1 MTTVNST
8 PMSLRISSNKH
19 VVHERKYMDPQ
30 LKSDL
35 EGNHTQIAPAAF
47 LEAMVPQH
55 SGKGWDEFLE
65 AVKNDETISGEMAT
79 SSLAQLEPQLYEPF
93 AIIANRITDLF
104 KEHCGSSVERKI
116 KFFSLG
122 SSYITGPP
130 SYDNGE
136 PVKGTE
142 SQRKPDGLALMAEDL
157 KEGDC
162 FKQHEEKKEKR
173 ARHVAGRDLSDGWR
187 RSILAVEHK
196 LTSKEDKK
204 LSATSQPRG
213 DVNPRASFST
223 TASSSIFTSS
233 GNATSSSNVASHKL
247 MSDPRRRDNMQ
258 TPSKAKPRRGRASSS
273 HSRPKHHHQTR
284 SSTKSSSALVQAV
297 TSKGFVPPS
306 HASSGSNK
314 RTRRDSDD
322 DSDEDEDDKPQ
333 QSRPDKKR
341 RREAQI
347 KQGVSDPAPIELT
360 GDELQLASYA
370 MEMMCVLGNRAHAFG
385 ILIDRFETTFWYY
398 DRSGA
403 VSSESFDFRYNLEF
417 LARFIV
423 AFSCMSTTQLGFI
436 SELQPPEG
444 VPLGSIA
451 ALAPASLADFT
462 MDCGDVTVTLVKPLE
477 VRYGFVGRG
486 TVVYEVKM
494 CKNADSAESE
504 AGDIKEEVAVIKLSW
519 QVTTRRP
526 EWEWIE
532 EALREGVPQEL
543 IIQVFGHRVLQQL
556 SAGFRSQL
564 LSSAS
569 TGAKWENRELRIQTM
584 EKLSPIADLSGI
596 ELMFAIWC
604 YLLTIEFLDYANI
617 RHRDISP
624 GNLGWIRDE
633 EGRLYP
639 KLMDFDLAAHV
650 LREEDELAASKH
662 WTGTLP
668 YMAVDLLRHPGCS
681 HPLRFD
687 AESII
692 WCATWL
698 SCCAKKNYAE
708 KNHPF
713 LAWFDPL
720 SSLVAIASRK
730 ITDMGFTL
738 ESIPTLSRNKVMERG
753 LLGVMWLYGM
763 VYHKSTYWALNER
776 AQGRIPTGPVE
787 VMEEVAPDALRTK
800 LNEGNTPWA
809 VRSAWTEWVFN
820 LLPQLLKLKK
830 LASQR
835 VAAKLCVD
843 NVHLRVV

>member
-19 VVHERKYMDPQ
+19 VVHERKYVDPQ

-35 EGNHTQIAPAAF
+35 EGSHTQIASAAF

-55 SGKGWDEFLE
+55 PEKGWDEFLK
-65 AVKNDETISGEMAT
+65 AVENDEAISAEIET
-79 SSLAQLEPQLYEPF
+79 SSFAEREPQLYEPF
-93 AIIANRITDLF
+93 AIIANQITDLF
-104 KEHCGSSVERKI
+104 KEHCGSSVEREI
-116 KFFSLG
+116 KFFGLG

-136 PVKGTE
+136 PVEGTE
-142 SQRKPDGLALMAEDL
+142 SKRQPDGLALMAEDFE
-157 KEGDC
+157 EGDC
-162 FKQHEEKKEKR
+162 FKQHEKKGHGQ
-173 ARHVAGRDLSDGWR
+173 HVAGRDLSDGWR
-187 RSILAVEHK
+187 KSILAVEHK
-196 LTSKEDKK
+196 LSSTVDKK
-204 LSATSQPRG
+204 LYATSQPR
-213 DVNPRASFST
+213 VAANRQPSSST
-223 TASSSIFTSS
+223 TKSSSMFTPSS
-233 GNATSSSNVASHKL
+233 ANVTSHKSI
-247 MSDPRRRDNMQ
+247 SDPRTRDNMQ
-258 TPSKAKPRRGRASSS
+258 TSSKAKLPRNRASSS
-273 HSRPKHHHQTR
+273 QPQPKHHHQTR
-284 SSTKSSSALVQAV
+284 LSVKSSSSAPVEAV
-297 TSKGFVPPS
+297 TSKGFVLPS
-306 HASSGSNK
+306 HASDGSNK
-314 RTRRDSDD
+314 RTRRDSDE
-322 DSDEDEDDKPQ
+322 DSDEDEDEKPQ
-333 QSRPDKKR
+333 KSRPDKKR

-347 KQGVSDPAPIELT
+347 RQGVSDPAPIELT
-360 GDELQLASYA
+360 GDELQLASYV

-385 ILIDRFETTFWYY
+385 ILIDRFKTTFWYY

-403 VSSESFDFRYNLEF
+403 VSSESFDFRYNLEL

-423 AFSCMSTTQLGFI
+423 AFSYMSTTQLGFI
-436 SELQPPEG
+436 PELQPPKG
-444 VPLGSIA
+444 VPLNSIA
-451 ALAPASLADFT
+451 ALAPKSLADFT

-494 CKNADSAESE
+494 RKNADPAGGSE
-504 AGDIKEEVAVIKLSW
+504 ASDIEEEVAVVKLSW
-519 QVTTRRP
+519 QVATRRP

-543 IIQVFGHRVLQQL
+543 IIEVFGHRVLQTL

-564 LSSAS
+564 LLGASS
-569 TGAKWENRELRIQTM
+569 GGKWENRELRIQTM
-584 EKLSPIADLSGI
+584 EKLSSIADLSGI

-624 GNLGWIRDE
+624 GNLGWIRK
-633 EGRLYP
+633 GRCLYP
-639 KLMDFDLAAHV
+639 KIMDFDLAAHV
-650 LREEDELAASKH
+650 LREEGELAASKH

-668 YMAVDLLRHPGCS
+668 YMAVDLLRYPGCG

-720 SSLVAIASRK
+720 SSLTTIANEKSG
-730 ITDMGFTL
+730 TMGFTRA
-738 ESIPTLSRNKVMERG
+738 SIPTLSRNKVMERG

-776 AQGRIPTGPVE
+776 AQGRPEPGPVE
-787 VMEEVAPDALRTK
+787 
-800 LNEGNTPWA
+800 
-809 VRSAWTEWVFN
+809 
-820 LLPQLLKLKK
+820 
-830 LASQR
+830 
-835 VAAKLCVD
+835 
-843 NVHLRVV
+843 